1 MQGIWSTVAQTRGCR
16 CHSSLP
22 APNSFN
28 GNFQAV
34 RQVQSN
40 AQSAARQRTRRALGS
55 NVATAC
61 YTALA
66 ATAVVVDTEN
76 KERRRREL
84 NHKIN
89 EAKKNLATLMAD
101 DAADGDLLRLVG
113 SVPAARRPEP
123 FRTSSQPTIDALES
137 ICDYHVD
144 SVRSMMSSATEK
156 RAAVLKLRN
165 SLGMSWRDPRK
176 DFCMGREG
184 LVNCDKIIAA
194 EEAAAETLDQDREP
208 RNEKQMEKQIDM
220 VTDLVDDL
228 MEAAYKASEMQGI
241 KSYLP
246 KDHPESA
253 WSITRMLA
261 KDGYPRFHHAHYD
274 MDMTLQARR
283 RFNQVTCNI
292 LADWK
297 GPRSRDK
304 YMAKICHNLLI
315 NTVPPGIHNYNM
327 LIAGFTQIGEHV
339 LAGAVVDN
347 LLHKSRLRPTQ
358 GTILCL
364 IHHYRCSRDAEGF
377 HMLLRRLIGRDPRGL
392 NMRSKS
398 ILDVHQD
405 RGLMRWALESNVAL
419 ANGRT
424 VVERANLDKPVMEAI
439 IEALIDFR
447 RIGHA
452 AKVFV
457 ACLDQRWTINA
468 DLFDQLLH
476 AICNTVDD
484 LATRVLVDGLLS
496 HVGAITTMILS
507 RSFLSLKTVR
517 KLRTVLQIRYARSTE
532 SLYDNSTLQAS
543 TSPTYLLPKGNDR
556 LDRIATSIWFRE
568 AVQAVFQLRLTLPK
582 VEHLLLA
589 QQPDEHLEH
598 RLDRAIANLDL
609 ISPSN
614 PRAVERE
621 ERAKALQR
629 LAKLDWLTSQVDAAE
644 KAIKATTEEIMNM
657 LAVSVPRDVRPLT
670 LWRQPLSLEKRLK
683 YDREMRTPHT
693 GLNAVAACFSR
704 KEELDDQLAEM
715 LMEALPAQ
723 TAAEIRASAKRE
735 TASVPHL
742 MALTKEH
749 LRSFSSSQ
757 RKPVVAAAAA
767 GVAKPRLVPVREQ
780 EEDTVTEQQQSE
792 KNSGFT
798 ANDNLDA
805 ADMARRKLGFE
816 WKSGALSYLA
826 LRRVAPVSR

>member
-1 MQGIWSTVAQTRGCR
+1 MQGIWSTVAQFRGCR
-16 CHSSLP
+16 CHSCLP

-28 GNFQAV
+28 NFQAV
-34 RQVQSN
+34 RQAQSS
-40 AQSAARQRTRRALGS
+40 ARSAARQRTRKALGS

-76 KERRRREL
+76 KEQRRREL
-84 NHKIN
+84 NRKIN
-89 EAKKNLATLMAD
+89 EAKKNLARLMTD

-113 SVPAARRPEP
+113 SVPTARRPEP
-123 FRTSSQPTIDALES
+123 FRTRSQPTIDALES

-144 SVRSMMSSATEK
+144 SVRSLASSATEK
-156 RAAVLKLRN
+156 RAAVLKLRD

-184 LVNCDKIIAA
+184 LVSCDKTIAA

-208 RNEKQMEKQIDM
+208 RNERQMEKQIDM

-228 MEAAYKASEMQGI
+228 MEAAYRASEMQGI

-253 WSITRMLA
+253 WSITRMLE

-274 MDMTLQARR
+274 QAMTLQARR

-304 YMAKICHNLLI
+304 YVAKICHNLLI

-347 LLHKSRLRPTQ
+347 FLNKSRLRPTQ

-398 ILDVHQD
+398 ISDVYED

-424 VVERANLDKPVMEAI
+424 VVERANLEQPVMEAI

-517 KLRTVLQIRYARSTE
+517 KLRAVLQIRYARSTE
-532 SLYDNSTLQAS
+532 SLYDNSALEAPTSAS
-543 TSPTYLLPKGNDR
+543 YLLPKGNDR
-556 LDRIATSIWFRE
+556 LDRIANSIWFRE

-589 QQPDEHLEH
+589 QPDEHLEQK
-598 RLDRAIANLDL
+598 LDRAITNLNL

-629 LAKLDWLTSQVDAAE
+629 LAKLDWLTEQVEATE
-644 KAIKATTEEIMNM
+644 KAIKATTEEMMNI
-657 LAVSVPRDVRPLT
+657 LAVTVPRDVRPLT
-670 LWRQPLSLEKRLK
+670 LWRQPVSLEKRLK
-683 YDREMRTPHT
+683 YDREMRTSNT
-693 GLNAVAACFSR
+693 ALNAVAACFAW
-704 KEELDDQLAEM
+704 KEELDDQLADM

-723 TAAEIRASAKRE
+723 TAAEVRQGARE
-735 TASVPHL
+735 TATVPHL

-749 LRSFSSSQ
+749 LKKFQ
-757 RKPVVAAAAA
+757 KKPAAA
-767 GVAKPRLVPVREQ
+767 VSVKPRLVQVQ
-780 EEDTVTEQQQSE
+780 EEDTEDQQQRESDA
-792 KNSGFT
+792 SSAFT
-798 ANDNLDA
+798 ANDNLA
-805 ADMARRKLGFE
+805 AAEMTRRKLGFG
-816 WKSGALSYLA
+816 WRSPGGLSSYLP
-826 LRRVAPVSR
+826 LRRVATVQR

>member
-1 MQGIWSTVAQTRGCR
+1 MQGIWSTVAQFRGCR
-16 CHSSLP
+16 CHSCLP

-28 GNFQAV
+28 SLQAV
-34 RQVQSN
+34 RLAQSN
-40 AQSAARQRTRRALGS
+40 ARSAAAQRTRKALGS

-76 KERRRREL
+76 KERRQREL
-84 NHKIN
+84 NRKIH
-89 EAKKNLATLMAD
+89 EAKKNLAVLMTD

-113 SVPAARRPEP
+113 SAPAARRPEP
-123 FRTSSQPTIDALES
+123 FRTRSQPTIDVLES

-144 SVRSMMSSATEK
+144 SVRSLASSAAEK
-156 RAAVLKLRN
+156 RAAVLKLRD

-176 DFCMGREG
+176 DFCMGRDG
-184 LVNCDKIIAA
+184 LISCDKTIAY
-194 EEAAAETLDQDREP
+194 EESTAETLDQDREP

-220 VTDLVDDL
+220 VTNLVDDL

-253 WSITRMLA
+253 WSITRMLK

-274 MDMTLQARR
+274 PAMTIQARR

-304 YMAKICHNLLI
+304 YVAKVCHNLLI

-347 LLHKSRLRPTQ
+347 FLHKSRLRPTQ

-364 IHHYRCSRDAEGF
+364 IHHYRCKRDAEGF

-398 ILDVHQD
+398 ISDVYQD
-405 RGLMRWALESNVAL
+405 RGLLRWALESDVAL

-424 VVERANLDKPVMEAI
+424 VVERANLEQPVMEAI

-468 DLFDQLLH
+468 ELFDQLLH

-532 SLYDNSTLQAS
+532 SLYHSSALQDS

-556 LDRIATSIWFRE
+556 LNRIATSIWFRE
-568 AVQAVFQLRLTLPK
+568 AVQTIFQLRLTLPK

-589 QQPDEHLEH
+589 QPDEHLEH
-598 RLDRAIANLDL
+598 RLDSAITSLNL
-609 ISPSN
+609 ISPTN

-621 ERAKALQR
+621 ERARALQR
-629 LAKLDWLTSQVDAAE
+629 LAKLDWLIEQVDATE
-644 KAIKATTEEIMNM
+644 KAIKATTEEIMNI

-670 LWRQPLSLEKRLK
+670 LWRQHWDVEVPLEKRLK
-683 YDREMRTPHT
+683 YDREMRTPST
-693 GLNAVAACFSR
+693 GLNAVAACFAR
-704 KEELDDQLAEM
+704 KEELDNQLADI

-723 TAAEIRASAKRE
+723 TAAEIRQGAKE
-735 TASVPHL
+735 TATVPHL
-742 MALTKEH
+742 MALTKDH
-749 LRSFSSSQ
+749 LRSHQ
-757 RKPVVAAAAA
+757 KKPVAAVTAR
-767 GVAKPRLVPVREQ
+767 PRVVQAQEQ
-780 EEDTVTEQQQSE
+780 DIEQQRETGSA
-792 KNSGFT
+792 FT
-798 ANDNLDA
+798 ANDNLA
-805 ADMARRKLGFE
+805 AGEMNRRKLGFG
-816 WKSGALSYLA
+816 WRSGLSSYLP
-826 LRRVAPVSR
+826 LRRVASVQR

>member
-1 MQGIWSTVAQTRGCR
+1 MQGIWSTVAQFRGCR
-16 CHSSLP
+16 CHSCLP

-28 GNFQAV
+28 NFQAV
-34 RQVQSN
+34 RQAQSS
-40 AQSAARQRTRRALGS
+40 ARSAARQRTRKALGS

-76 KERRRREL
+76 KEQRRREL
-84 NHKIN
+84 NRKIN
-89 EAKKNLATLMAD
+89 EAKKNLARLMTD

-113 SVPAARRPEP
+113 SVPTVRRPEP
-123 FRTSSQPTIDALES
+123 FRTCSQPTIDALES

-144 SVRSMMSSATEK
+144 SVRSLASSATEK
-156 RAAVLKLRN
+156 RAAVLKLRD

-184 LVNCDKIIAA
+184 LVSCDKTIAA

-208 RNEKQMEKQIDM
+208 RNERQMEKQIDM

-228 MEAAYKASEMQGI
+228 MEAAYRASEMQGI

-253 WSITRMLA
+253 WSITRMLE

-274 MDMTLQARR
+274 QAMTLQARR

-304 YMAKICHNLLI
+304 YVAKICHNLLI

-347 LLHKSRLRPTQ
+347 FLNKSRLRPTQ

-398 ILDVHQD
+398 ISDVYED

-424 VVERANLDKPVMEAI
+424 VVERANLEQPVMEAI

-517 KLRTVLQIRYARSTE
+517 KLRAVLQIRYARSTE
-532 SLYDNSTLQAS
+532 SLYDNSALEAPTSAS
-543 TSPTYLLPKGNDR
+543 YLLPKGNDR
-556 LDRIATSIWFRE
+556 LDRIANSIWFRE

-589 QQPDEHLEH
+589 QPDEHLEQK
-598 RLDRAIANLDL
+598 LDRAITNLNL

-629 LAKLDWLTSQVDAAE
+629 LAKLDWLTEQVEATE
-644 KAIKATTEEIMNM
+644 KAIKATTEEMMNI
-657 LAVSVPRDVRPLT
+657 LAVTVPRDVRPLT
-670 LWRQPLSLEKRLK
+670 LWRQPVSLEKRLK
-683 YDREMRTPHT
+683 YDREMRTSNT
-693 GLNAVAACFSR
+693 ALNAVAACFAW
-704 KEELDDQLAEM
+704 KEELDDQLADM

-723 TAAEIRASAKRE
+723 TAAEVRQGARE
-735 TASVPHL
+735 TATVPHL

-749 LRSFSSSQ
+749 LKKFQ
-757 RKPVVAAAAA
+757 KKPAAA
-767 GVAKPRLVPVREQ
+767 VSVKPRLVQVQ
-780 EEDTVTEQQQSE
+780 EEDTEDQQQRESDA
-792 KNSGFT
+792 SSAFT
-798 ANDNLDA
+798 ANDNLA
-805 ADMARRKLGFE
+805 AAEMTRRKLGFG
-816 WKSGALSYLA
+816 WRSPGGLSSYLP
-826 LRRVAPVSR
+826 LRRVATVQR